1 MTRRAV
7 KGKLIIIIMM
17 MLVVKR
23 VCMVI
28 RYGIYTNLANVYGAN
43 DERIFQN
50 EYVALSMA

>member
-1 MTRRAV
+1 
-7 KGKLIIIIMM
+7 

-50 EYVALSMA
+50 EYVSLLKA